1 VDQPAAIAAK
11 WRKNVLS
18 DKRTYTTI
26 PVSDLEQAK
35 RFYGETLGLKPEM
48 ITEGGVMY
56 GSGGTQFFVYPSA
69 YKASG
74 HTQMSWVVG
83 DIKAEVAALKTKG
96 IEFEDFDRPGVETVD
111 GISQVGPAVWTG
123 YFRDPD
129 GNLLGLT
136 QIG

>member
-1 VDQPAAIAAK
+1 M
-11 WRKNVLS
+11 LS
-18 DKRTYTTI
+18 ESNIYATI
-26 PVSDLEQAK
+26 PVSDLERAQ
-35 RFYGETLGLKPEM
+35 RFYTETLGLTPAM
-48 ITEGGVMY
+48 VTEGGVMY
-56 GSGGTQFFVYPSA
+56 RSGGTQFFVYPSR

-83 DIKAEVAALKTKG
+83 DIKAEVAALRGKG
-96 IEFEDFDRPGVETVD
+96 IEFVVFDVPGVKTVD
-111 GISQVGPAVWTG
+111 GISQSGPAVWTA

>member
-1 VDQPAAIAAK
+1 MLKGSA
-11 WRKNVLS
+11 
-18 DKRTYTTI
+18 TYTTI
-26 PVSDLEQAK
+26 PVSDLERAK
-35 RFYGETLGLKPEM
+35 QFYGETLGLTPAM
-48 ITEGGVMY
+48 VTEGGVMY
-56 GSGGTQFFVYPSA
+56 GSGGTQFFVYPST

-83 DIKAEVAALKTKG
+83 DIKAEVAALRGKG
-96 IEFEDFDRPGVETVD
+96 VLFDEYDRPGVKTVG
-111 GISQVGPAVWTG
+111 GIAQSGPAVWTA

>member
-1 VDQPAAIAAK
+1 M
-11 WRKNVLS
+11 LS
-18 DKRTYTTI
+18 ESSTYTTI
-26 PVSDLEQAK
+26 PVSDLERAQ
-35 RFYGETLGLKPEM
+35 RFYSETLGLTPEM
-48 ITEGGVMY
+48 APEGGVMY
-56 GSGGTQFFVYPSA
+56 RSGGTQFFVYPSR

-83 DIKAEVAALKTKG
+83 DIKAEVAALKGKG
-96 IEFEDFDRPGVETVD
+96 IEFVEFDVPGVKTVD
-111 GISQVGPAVWTG
+111 GISQSGPAVWTA

>member
-1 VDQPAAIAAK
+1 M
-11 WRKNVLS
+11 LS
-18 DKRTYTTI
+18 QNGTYTTI
-26 PVSDLEQAK
+26 PVSDLERAQ
-35 RFYGETLGLKPEM
+35 RFYSERLGLTPEM
-48 ITEGGVMY
+48 VTEGGVMY
-56 GSGGTQFFVYPSA
+56 RSGGTRFFVYPSR

-83 DIKAEVAALKTKG
+83 DIKAEVAALRDKG
-96 IEFEDFDRPGVETVD
+96 IEFVEFDVPGVKTVD
-111 GISQVGPAVWTG
+111 GISQSGPAVWTA

>member
-1 VDQPAAIAAK
+1 M
-11 WRKNVLS
+11 LS
-18 DKRTYTTI
+18 ESDTYTTI
-26 PVSDLEQAK
+26 PVSDLERAQN
-35 RFYGETLGLKPEM
+35 FYSGTLGLTPAM

-56 GSGGTQFFVYPSA
+56 RSGGSQLFVYPSR

-74 HTQMSWVVG
+74 HTQMSWVVQ
-83 DIKAEVAALKTKG
+83 DIKAEVAALRGKG
-96 IEFEDFDRPGVETVD
+96 IEFVVFDVPGVKTVD
-111 GISQVGPAVWTG
+111 GISQSGPAVWTA

>member
-1 VDQPAAIAAK
+1 M
-11 WRKNVLS
+11 LS
-18 DKRTYTTI
+18 DKPTYTTI

-35 RFYGETLGLKPEM
+35 RFYSETLGIKPEL

-56 GSGGTQFFVYPSA
+56 DSGGTRFFVYPSA
-69 YKASG
+69 FKAAG

-83 DIKAEVAALKTKG
+83 DIKAEVAALKAKG
-96 IEFEDFDRPGVETVD
+96 IEFEEFDRPGVATVD
-111 GISQVGPAVWTG
+111 GISQVGPAVWAA

>member
-1 VDQPAAIAAK
+1 M
-11 WRKNVLS
+11 LS
-18 DKRTYTTI
+18 ERDTYTTI
-26 PVSDLEQAK
+26 PVSDLERAQS
-35 RFYGETLGLKPEM
+35 FYSGTLGLTPAM
-48 ITEGGVMY
+48 VTDGGVMFRT
-56 GSGGTQFFVYPSA
+56 GGTQFFVYPSR

-83 DIKAEVAALKTKG
+83 DIKAEVAELKRKG
-96 IEFEDFDRPGVETVD
+96 IEFVEFDVPGVTTVD
-111 GISQVGPAVWTG
+111 GISQSGPEVWTA

>member
-1 VDQPAAIAAK
+1 MLND
-11 WRKNVLS
+11 S
-18 DKRTYTTI
+18 DTYTTI
-26 PVSDLEQAK
+26 PVSDLERARQ
-35 RFYGETLGLKPEM
+35 FYSGTLGLEPAM
-48 ITEGGVMY
+48 VTEGGVMY
-56 GSGGTQFFVYPSA
+56 RSGGTRFFVYPSA

-83 DIKAEVAALKTKG
+83 DIQAEVSALKSKG
-96 IEFEDFDRPGVETVD
+96 IEFVEFDVPGVKTVD
-111 GISQVGPAVWTG
+111 GISQSGPAVWTA

>member
-1 VDQPAAIAAK
+1 M
-11 WRKNVLS
+11 LS
-18 DKRTYTTI
+18 DKPTYTTI
-26 PVSDLEQAK
+26 PVSDLAQAQ
-35 RFYGETLGLKPEM
+35 RFYSERLGIKPEM

-56 GSGGTQFFVYPSA
+56 GSGGTRFFVYPSA
-69 YKASG
+69 FKAAG

-83 DIKAEVAALKTKG
+83 DIKAEVAGLKAKG
-96 IEFEDFDRPGVETVD
+96 IQFEEFDRPGVKTVD
-111 GISQVGPAVWTG
+111 GISQVGPAVWAA